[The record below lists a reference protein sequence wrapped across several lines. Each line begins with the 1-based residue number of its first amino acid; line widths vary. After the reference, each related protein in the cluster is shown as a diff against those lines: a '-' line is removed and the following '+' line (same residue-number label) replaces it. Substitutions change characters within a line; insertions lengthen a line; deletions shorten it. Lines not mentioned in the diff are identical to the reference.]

1 MTLLI
6 RTQKTHKVKSQVYA
20 GLFFILITSLPPWR
34 LSLVS
39 RNRALVLAVVLGLT
53 ITTAPAYAA
62 TPKPTLAQIEAAKK
76 AEAAKKKIA
85 DAAAKKLAAAT
96 QTLRGLTAKAS
107 AARALYVKAQKELA
121 IATTAANAAAAHA
134 QETAAQVSAAHRTI
148 GKLAVNAFIMGGS
161 LTDIEPILSANGP
174 QDLVDQ
180 LTTLDSLGAQNTT
193 ALNRFKAA
201 EVIAK
206 AAKVQA
212 DNAKAAQQ
220 AATEKVAAA
229 KKVADDAQNE
239 QQKEVSRLQKIQD
252 DLMKELMS
260 ARKVRTTLEQQ
271 RALALLEESQAN
283 TATFTP
289 NQAKIWPNTGFKGR
303 STIRTSQAQR
313 NVAVAFAK
321 KQVEARKPYIWGSEG
336 PNSFDCSGLVYAA
349 YKSAGLGWP
358 NWDRLN
364 SALYSTYTMHVGLDE
379 LVPGDLLFYSY
390 KGTVSTI
397 HHITIYAGGGKMW
410 EANSKGKGLLYSDV
424 HSIKGLMPFG
434 GRV

>member
-1 MTLLI
+1 M
-6 RTQKTHKVKSQVYA
+6 
-20 GLFFILITSLPPWR
+20 
-34 LSLVS
+34 S

-107 AARALYVKAQKELA
+107 AARALYVKAQRELA

-229 KKVADDAQNE
+229 KKVADDAQSE

-390 KGTVSTI
+390 KGTISTI

>member
-1 MTLLI
+1 M
-6 RTQKTHKVKSQVYA
+6 
-20 GLFFILITSLPPWR
+20 
-34 LSLVS
+34 S

-107 AARALYVKAQKELA
+107 AARALYVKAQRELA

-289 NQAKIWPNTGFKGR
+289 NQAKIWPDTGFKGR

-390 KGTVSTI
+390 KGTISTI